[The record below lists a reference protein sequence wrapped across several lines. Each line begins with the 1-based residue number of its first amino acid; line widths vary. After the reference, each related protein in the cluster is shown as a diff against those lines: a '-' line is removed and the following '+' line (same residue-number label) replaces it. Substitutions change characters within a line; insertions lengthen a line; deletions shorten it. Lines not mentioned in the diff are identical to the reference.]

1 MSKSFLLRVE
11 DIRAAYRL
19 LGDCRD
25 LASVPELW
33 QQRMFDGL
41 LALCGADRATG
52 GEAAWV
58 GPERQLKI
66 LSANFS
72 GFEQGSLE
80 HLVAYT
86 DYVRVNGPVLDPF
99 LTALRDLPGPLNTRA
114 RRQVVSKRDW
124 YRSELFNEFFRPAD
138 CNHQLCSSFDTSA
151 NGAIS
156 CIGLHRRVRGRDFS
170 EREQRLFHFFHA
182 ELGPLIGRVLVS
194 VTDPRP
200 DELPPRLRQTLH
212 FLLQGDS
219 EKQVAGRLRV
229 SLSTA
234 HEYITAL
241 YRRFRVH
248 SRAELMAYAIKRL
261 HQPAWNRGQQENP
274 EGLEARNDDGS

>member
-11 DIRAAYRL
+11 DIREAYRL
-19 LGDCRD
+19 IGDCRD

-41 LALCGADRATG
+41 LALVGADRATG

-58 GPERQLKI
+58 GPEKQLKL
-66 LSANFS
+66 LSTNLS

-80 HLVAYT
+80 HLLAYN
-86 DYVRVNGPVLDPF
+86 DYLRVNGPVLDPF

-114 RRQVVSKRDW
+114 RRQVVSTRDW

-138 CNHQLCSSFDTSA
+138 CNHQLVSSFATSA
-151 NGAIS
+151 NGAIC

-170 EREQRLFHFFHA
+170 EREQRLLHFFHA
-182 ELGPLIGRVLVS
+182 ELGALIGRVLVS
-194 VTDPRP
+194 VTDQRP
-200 DELPPRLRQTLH
+200 DGLPPRLRQTLH

-229 SLSTA
+229 SQSTA

-248 SRAELMAYAIKRL
+248 SRAELMAYAMKRL
-261 HQPAWNRGQQENP
+261 HQPAWNRVQQENA
-274 EGLEARNDDGS
+274 EGSGLCNDDGS